1 MSRGLMMVGASAA
14 VFGALWDA
22 QVSKDP
28 ARIEAA
34 IEALDNESFAI
45 GAPYGYEDSGMVGA
59 DEIVGGEDELVEE
72 LVGAG
77 YDIVGAHARAAQI
90 RGGASRV
97 VRKQEE
103 RRRILLCP
111 FGPNVLAAGA
121 SANIQVQP
129 QDLFRPE
136 RLVVPSDLAFFFALT
151 EFKIGQKSVFTAA
164 GQLPCA
170 TFTEPAQ
177 GVRLLPDT
185 SNVGNIVTLGVTNID
200 AAQRTFRAA
209 IIGTA
214 AV

>member
-1 MSRGLMMVGASAA
+1 MSKLSFTVASAA

-22 QVSKDP
+22 QLSADP

-34 IEALDNESFAI
+34 ITALDNEQFAV
-45 GAPYGYEDSGMVGA
+45 GSYGYEDSGMVGA
-59 DEIVGGEDELVEE
+59 DEIVGSEDDLVEE

-77 YDIVGAHARAAQI
+77 YDIVGAHVKAAQI
-90 RGGASRV
+90 RGQGAQRV
-97 VRKQEE
+97 VRKVEE

-136 RLVVPSDLAFFFALT
+136 RLVIPSDLAFFFALT
-151 EFKIGQKSVFTAA
+151 DFKIGQKSVFTAA

-185 SNVGNIVTLGVTNID
+185 SNVGNVVTLAVTNID
-200 AAQRTFRAA
+200 AASRTFRAA